1 MDSAYCACIR
11 ASQELSASGAYTPL
25 LYYSVSPCASRSQR
39 ESLPILGHKS
49 SNADCYD
56 MAEFCSTEDAQVAIL
71 DSQERESSINSSSQA
86 RRAGVS
92 RGPPLASWRRFYIT
106 TTEGTKLIGTC
117 LLCNEYI
124 RATAGVSSNLL
135 RHLKRKHP
143 RELEIALKLA
153 DGKRRKAGS
162 ATSLQKL
169 VTAAGGG
176 DLLSADTLGL
186 SVSYERAA
194 LPMPSTSS
202 SASFDSPST
211 SSCILSDI
219 PLNDE
224 PMSHHMRLPWTM
236 DPTTA
241 MPAFFQGQPSEPFP
255 QPSKFQAITNDGVS
269 TSSLE
274 SPGTSAR
281 VSPSAGDCQDIR
293 SRHKEINDAVLAL
306 VWRDL
311 EPFEV
316 VTRRG
321 FQQLMK
327 VTAPDYEPPTVDE
340 MANLLLPRRAA
351 HMQDVISPSIRKADS
366 VAAVVNLWF
375 CDPDDMYASVD
386 VSYVTR
392 HFRTETKSVAFKRVG
407 PDEVAVEAIR
417 GIYESALLR
426 WNIEQ
431 KRVIRVLVDSPAR
444 TTVAF
449 SLPGWSGGPRRTHEE
464 DAATLSRDTG
474 EFDVSQDI
482 LEDLDAFEEHWSINC
497 SYQLLSA
504 VRRAFDVD
512 QDVVNLVAKCSRVVL
527 ENKRISED
535 VATIA
540 GVAVSVPSG
549 QSNDWTAQLDSLRD
563 LCAVLTQH
571 SDLQDHIYT
580 CKQVGL
586 TAAEVALLQD
596 LLELLAPLEE
606 ATNALRQPHETV
618 GLVLP
623 ALRNLQV
630 SLTRAV
636 ARNGFQLKTMAEHFL
651 RSLDTHF
658 CQSWNDPVLLAGA
671 LLDPRFK
678 TAWCDDLTA
687 CKMKEAIEK
696 QRAALNLDSPAAPAI
711 HREPEAS
718 KGGQKL
724 FKNIRQTDSSFS
736 SQQPGPATPL
746 GQELLLYLS
755 EETTEDSV
763 TPLGYWK
770 TNQFRFPFLA
780 KLAVSV
786 FAVCGMAKG
795 VTSVTAA
802 VQAARRHGFSD
813 EQLEEVVL
821 LRRNLP

>member
-1 MDSAYCACIR
+1 M
-11 ASQELSASGAYTPL
+11 
-25 LYYSVSPCASRSQR
+25 
-39 ESLPILGHKS
+39 
-49 SNADCYD
+49 AD
-56 MAEFCSTEDAQVAIL
+56 FCSAEDGQVAIL
-71 DSQERESSINSSSQA
+71 DSLERGSSINASSQA
-86 RRAGVS
+86 PRAGVS
-92 RGPPLASWRRFYIT
+92 RGPPSGSWRRFYIT

-153 DGKRRKAGS
+153 DGKHRKGGAS
-162 ATSLQKL
+162 TSLQKM

-176 DLLSADTLGL
+176 ELLSTDTLGL
-186 SVSYERAA
+186 SVSYERPA

-202 SASFDSPST
+202 AASFDSPST
-211 SSCILSDI
+211 STCILSDM

-224 PMSHHMRLPWTM
+224 PMPHHMRLPWTV
-236 DPTTA
+236 DPTTS
-241 MPAFFQGQPSEPFP
+241 MPAYFQAQHNEPFP
-255 QPSKFQAITNDGVS
+255 QTSKFQAITNDGVS

-274 SPGTSAR
+274 SPGTTSR
-281 VSPSAGDCQDIR
+281 VSPSTGDCQDIR
-293 SRHKEINDAVLAL
+293 SRHKDINDAVLAL

-311 EPFEV
+311 EPFNV

-327 VTAPDYEPPTVDE
+327 VTAPDYEIPSVDE

-351 HMQDVISPSIRKADS
+351 HMQDVVSPSIRRADS

-375 CDPDDMYASVD
+375 CDPDDMYAGVD

-392 HFRTETKSVAFKRVG
+392 HFRTEAKSVAFKRVG

-417 GIYESALLR
+417 GIYESALNR

-444 TTVAF
+444 TTSAF
-449 SLPGWSGGPRRTHEE
+449 SLPGWSGGLGRNRE
-464 DAATLSRDTG
+464 DEAAATLSRDAG
-474 EFDVSQDI
+474 EFDLSQDI
-482 LEDLDAFEEHWSINC
+482 LEDLDAFEEHWSINS

-504 VRRAFDVD
+504 VRRAFDGD
-512 QDVVNLVAKCSRVVL
+512 QDVTNLVAKCSRVVL
-527 ENKRISED
+527 ENKRPSED
-535 VATIA
+535 VAMIA
-540 GVAVSVPSG
+540 GVAVSVPSS

-586 TAAEVALLQD
+586 TTAEVTLLQD
-596 LLELLAPLEE
+596 LLELIAPLEE

-630 SLTRAV
+630 SLTRSV

-678 TAWCDDLTA
+678 TAWCDELTA

-696 QRAALNLDSPAAPAI
+696 QRAALNLDPPAALPVP
-711 HREPEAS
+711 REPETS

-724 FKNIRQTDSSFS
+724 FKNIRQADSSFS

-763 TPLGYWK
+763 TPLSYWK
-770 TNQFRFPFLA
+770 SNQFRFPLLA

-786 FAVCGMAKG
+786 FAVCGMTRG
-795 VTSVTAA
+795 VSSVSAA
-802 VQAARRHGFSD
+802 VQAARRHGYSD

>member
-1 MDSAYCACIR
+1 M
-11 ASQELSASGAYTPL
+11 
-25 LYYSVSPCASRSQR
+25 
-39 ESLPILGHKS
+39 
-49 SNADCYD
+49 AD
-56 MAEFCSTEDAQVAIL
+56 FCSTEDAQVVIFDTA
-71 DSQERESSINSSSQA
+71 ERGSSMNASSQG
-86 RRAGVS
+86 RAGVS
-92 RGPPLASWRRFYIT
+92 RGPPLAKWRRFYVT

-143 RELEIALKLA
+143 RELEIALKLS
-153 DGKRRKAGS
+153 DGKNRKGEAS
-162 ATSLQKL
+162 TSLQKQA
-169 VTAAGGG
+169 TAAGGG
-176 DLLSADTLGL
+176 DLLSTDSLGL
-186 SVSYERAA
+186 LVSSYERPAH
-194 LPMPSTSS
+194 PMPSASS
-202 SASFDSPST
+202 STSFDSPST

-219 PLNDE
+219 PLKDE
-224 PMSHHMRLPWTM
+224 PMLHHMRLPWTV
-236 DPTTA
+236 DPTTS
-241 MPAFFQGQPSEPFP
+241 MPAFFQGQPNEPFP
-255 QPSKFQAITNDGVS
+255 QSSKFQAITNDGVS

-274 SPGTSAR
+274 SPGTSSR
-281 VSPSAGDCQDIR
+281 VSPSTGDCQDIR
-293 SRHKEINDAVLAL
+293 NRHKEINDALLAL

-311 EPFEV
+311 EPFDV

-327 VTAPDYEPPTVDE
+327 VTAPDYEIPTVAE

-351 HMQDVISPSIRKADS
+351 HMQDVVSPPIRKADS

-375 CDPDDMYASVD
+375 CDPDDMYAGVD

-417 GIYESALLR
+417 GIYESALNR
-426 WNIEQ
+426 WSIDQ

-444 TTVAF
+444 TTSTF
-449 SLPGWSGGPRRTHEE
+449 SLPGWSGGVRRNHEE
-464 DAATLSRDTG
+464 GAATLSRDSG
-474 EFDVSQDI
+474 EFDLSQDI
-482 LEDLDAFEEHWSINC
+482 LEDLDAFEEHWSINS
-497 SYQLLSA
+497 SYQLVSA

-512 QDVVNLVAKCSRVVL
+512 QDVTNLVAKCSRVVL
-527 ENKRISED
+527 ENKRSSED

-586 TAAEVALLQD
+586 TAAEVTLLQD

-630 SLTRAV
+630 SLTRSI

-651 RSLDTHF
+651 RCLDTHF

-678 TAWCDDLTA
+678 TAWCDEMTA

-696 QRAALNLDSPAAPAI
+696 QRAALNLDPPAALAVPRESEAI
-711 HREPEAS
+711 KE
-718 KGGQKL
+718 GQKL
-724 FKNIRQTDSSFS
+724 FKNIRQPDSGFS

-770 TNQFRFPFLA
+770 ANQFRFPLLA

-786 FAVCGMAKG
+786 FAVCGMVKG
-795 VTSVTAA
+795 VSSVTAA
-802 VQAARRHGFSD
+802 VQAARRHGYND

-821 LRRNLP
+821 LRRNFL